1 MHGKSRILLF
11 RKVISMTGIIDVG
24 GGMRDIYG
32 AGVLDY
38 FLDNNI
44 TFDVCIGVSAGS
56 ANLASFL
63 AKQRGRTYRF
73 YAEFSSRKEYMSYG
87 NMLKTGS
94 FFNLDYI
101 YSDLSDSDGECPLNF
116 EELEK
121 SESQLITV
129 VTNADTGAAE
139 YFTKNDI
146 AKDDL
151 WTIKASCAMPVACKP
166 FIHDGK
172 RYADGGVAAPIPVE
186 KAIEMGC
193 DKVYV
198 IIPRPAVRKNRE
210 FSSLMKPF
218 LKDSP
223 KVLELM
229 KRRPEIYNSQLEA
242 LERFVKEGKAVII
255 SPDNDKGLNMIT
267 TDAKKLTDYYNKG
280 YNDAK
285 KIFAE
290 T

>member
-1 MHGKSRILLF
+1 
-11 RKVISMTGIIDVG
+11 MTGIIDVG

-56 ANLASFL
+56 ANLISYL

-73 YAEFSSRKEYMSYG
+73 YAEFSSRKEYMSFE
-87 NMLKTGS
+87 NMFRTGS

-101 YSDLSDSDGECPLNF
+101 YSTLSDTAGECPLNF
-116 EELEK
+116 EEFGK
-121 SESQLITV
+121 SDSKFISV
-129 VTNADTGAAE
+129 ATNADTGEAE
-139 YFTKNDI
+139 YFDNSEITKDN
-146 AKDDL
+146 L
-151 WTIKASCAMPVACKP
+151 WCIKASCAMPVACKP
-166 FIHDGK
+166 FLYNGK
-172 RYADGGVAAPIPVE
+172 RYADGGVAAPIPIE

-198 IIPRPAVRKNRE
+198 IIPRPVLQKNRE
-210 FSSLMKPF
+210 FSYMMKPF
-218 LKDSP
+218 LKDTP
-223 KVLELM
+223 KILELM
-229 KRRPEIYNSQLEA
+229 KRRPEIYNEQLDK
-242 LERFVKEGKAVII
+242 LNRYVKEGRAVII
-255 SPDNDKGLNMIT
+255 SPDSDKGLNMIT
-267 TDAKKLTDYYNKG
+267 TDSKKLTPYYHKG

-290 T
+290 I